1 MYSQAIKELSKH
13 GSRHSEEDIMEAVF
27 AALRQIVL
35 AKLTPGAT
43 RIALLMLQEA
53 IRQTLVELNSGENDG

>member
-1 MYSQAIKELSKH
+1 MFSESIKLLSKH
-13 GSRHSEEDIMEAVF
+13 GTRHSEEDIMEAVF

-43 RIALLMLQEA
+43 HVALLTLQEA
-53 IRQTLVELNSGENDG
+53 IRQTLAELNSGE